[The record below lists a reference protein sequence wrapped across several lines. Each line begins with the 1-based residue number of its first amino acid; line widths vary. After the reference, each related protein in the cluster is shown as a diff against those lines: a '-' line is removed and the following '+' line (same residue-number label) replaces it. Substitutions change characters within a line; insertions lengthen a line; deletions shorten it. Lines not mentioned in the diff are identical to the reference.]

1 MNIEER
7 ISDMDVDLGHV
18 PGQSNYDGVISGEI
32 LKEGTD
38 STDDQSVESGQ
49 AETSEGAGDSLV
61 ESAYEHLKTIYRQN
75 NEISEF
81 DLQI

>member
-1 MNIEER
+1 
-7 ISDMDVDLGHV
+7 MDVVESSHV
-18 PGQSNYDGVISGEI
+18 PGQSNLDGVISGEL

-38 STDDQSVESGQ
+38 STDEQTVESGQ
-49 AETSEGAGDSLV
+49 AETSEGAEVSLV

-75 NEISEF
+75 NEISEL

>member
-1 MNIEER
+1 MEE
-7 ISDMDVDLGHV
+7 
-18 PGQSNYDGVISGEI
+18 Q
-32 LKEGTD
+32 T
-38 STDDQSVESGQ
+38 VESGQ
-49 AETSEGAGDSLV
+49 AETSEGSEGSLV